1 MKKHTVIKQE
11 INDNGK
17 RIQELQELIKGKE
30 QNEKMLIKAYED
42 KHNCSPFQ
50 ARREMKKLDSTL
62 EEIQN
67 EIIQLHVEIE
77 NLNQI
82 NTVLLSN
89 YQYAVYKTVMPVIC
103 EAMNKYLGKRV
114 GEKTTD
120 KIRNEVYEKTG
131 FRFFWSH
138 AYSTYKISIS
148 LGSGFSYNND
158 IVLYVTWNN
167 VEYNHPGFFEEE
179 LTEDKVRFYDNYVED
194 VESYVNE
201 MKDERQQLKQA
212 MENLNKM
219 IERYNAKCVGNMH
232 HYASYFD
239 R

>member
-17 RIQELQELIKGKE
+17 KIQELQELIKGEE

-42 KHNCSPFQ
+42 KHNCSPIQ
-50 ARREMKKLDSTL
+50 ARKEMKKLDNTL

-67 EIIQLHVEIE
+67 EIIQLYAEE
-77 NLNQI
+77 ERLEQI
-82 NTVLLSN
+82 NVVLVSN
-89 YQYAVYKTVMPVIC
+89 YRYAVYKAVYPVIC

-131 FRFFWSH
+131 FRFYWSH
-138 AYSTYKISIS
+138 AYFTYKISIG
-148 LGSGFSYNND
+148 LGTGFSYNDD

-167 VEYNHPGFFEEE
+167 VEYNHHGFFEEE
-179 LTEDKVRFYDNYVED
+179 LTEDKVKFYDNYIED
-194 VESYVNE
+194 VENYVNE
-201 MKDERQQLKQA
+201 MKEERSKLKQA
-212 MENLNKM
+212 MENLNEIIDK
-219 IERYNAKCVGNMH
+219 YNEKCVGNMH
-232 HYASYFD
+232 HYSRYYD